1 MCQALHVVLS
11 TFSTSLITVVLKSQ
25 IMSDSI
31 TVVGMW
37 RRNFTSAIFSDIAGN
52 LNFT

>member
-1 MCQALHVVLS
+1 MRQALQVVLS
-11 TFSTSLITVVLKSQ
+11 TFSTSPIAVVLKSQ

-31 TVVGMW
+31 MVVGMW
-37 RRNFTSAIFSDIAGN
+37 RRNFASAIFSDIAGN